1 MRSRLVAQGPL
12 VFGCWGSGGQP
23 LHCHSWKYPGGGRG
37 RGGRGV
43 GGTCLL
49 CRGLTPDLQNKYLLG
64 KSLQFRKDGLSKASI
79 DEAREMAE
87 KVMKDAKGMAATAA
101 KEASG
106 KARQCQSPK
115 QKQPPWKLP
124 CLRRLPPKLLPLRMG
139 RL

>member
-37 RGGRGV
+37 RGGE
-43 GGTCLL
+43 GGWGHVFALS
-49 CRGLTPDLQNKYLLG
+49 GLNARPPEQI
-64 KSLQFRKDGLSKASI
+64 SAWQESPIRKDGLSKASI